1 MQRSDLHTRTCQSAA
16 ASVMKAYSTSFSL
29 AARLLPPDIRTHIT
43 SIYALVRVADEVVDG
58 AFEGSTP
65 AERIDHLDAL
75 QARVRDAMDCGFSTD
90 PYVHAFAWTARRVG
104 IGPAQW
110 TPFFDSMR
118 ADADPQPHGAD
129 SLRVYVHG
137 SAAVVGE
144 MCLLAF
150 HDGEPVP
157 AGNRADA
164 VAGARALGSAFQTV
178 NFLRDLR
185 EDTIGLGRS
194 YLPAAST
201 SGPGTV
207 STDPTTEEYT
217 TLTEEQKEAVLAD
230 IRADLRTA
238 QHTIPLLP
246 QPVRPAVRLA
256 HDLFAALAD
265 TLDDTAASELARTR
279 VRVPPRRKLILAA
292 AAVGRRGLPGM
303 VRG

>member
-16 ASVMKAYSTSFSL
+16 ASVMKEYSTSFSL
-29 AARLLPPDIRTHIT
+29 AARLLPPHIRTHIT

-58 AFEGSTP
+58 AFVGSTP
-65 AERIDHLDAL
+65 AERINHLDAL
-75 QARVRDAMDCGFSTD
+75 QARVREAVDCGFSTD

-118 ADADPQPHGAD
+118 ADADPQPHGPE
-129 SLRVYVHG
+129 SLRTYVHG

-150 HDGEPVP
+150 HDGAPVP
-157 AGNRADA
+157 TARRAELL
-164 VAGARALGSAFQTV
+164 AGAHALGSAFQTV

-185 EDTIGLGRS
+185 EDTAFLGRS
-194 YLPAAST
+194 YLAAAPSAGLGET
-201 SGPGTV
+201 RSDVREDVTA
-207 STDPTTEEYT
+207 
-217 TLTEEQKEAVLAD
+217 LTEEWKTDVLAD
-230 IRADLRTA
+230 IRTDLRTA
-238 QHTIPLLP
+238 RAAIPLLP
-246 QPVRPAVRLA
+246 PSVRPAVRLA

-265 TLDDTAASELARTR
+265 TLDGTAASTLAHTR
-279 VRVPPRRKLILAA
+279 VRVTPQRKLVLAA

>member
-1 MQRSDLHTRTCQSAA
+1 MRRSDLHTRTAQAA
-16 ASVMKAYSTSFSL
+16 AARVMKEYSTSFSL
-29 AARLLPPDIRTHIT
+29 AARLLPPPVRTHIT
-43 SIYALVRVADEVVDG
+43 SIYSLVRVADEVVDG

-65 AERIDHLDAL
+65 AQRIAELDAL
-75 QARVRDAMDCGFSTD
+75 EERVRAAVEYGFSAD
-90 PYVHAFAWTARRVG
+90 AYVHAFGWSARRVG

-110 TPFFDSMR
+110 EPFFDSMR
-118 ADADPQPHGAD
+118 ADADPRPHGAA
-129 SLRVYVHG
+129 SLREYIHG
-137 SAAVVGE
+137 SAEVVGE

-150 HDGEPVP
+150 HDGAPVP
-157 AGNRADA
+157 AGHRADA

-194 YLPAAST
+194 YLPAAFTLGAKTGST
-201 SGPGTV
+201 E
-207 STDPTTEEYT
+207 PTQETT

-238 QHTIPLLP
+238 QRTIPLLP

-279 VRVPPRRKLILAA
+279 VRVPSRRKLILAA
-292 AAVGRRGLPGM
+292 TAVGRRGLPGM
-303 VRG
+303 MRA